1 MPFPEVRGL
10 VALPVIPVQ
19 LATTG
24 SLSGVI
30 DREDFH
36 NPQSVLFLLHNG
48 TSATTMSAT
57 DLFIF
62 EHDPI
67 SATASGGT
75 AITSGNTSALTFT
88 TSGIIGLEIDLRGKG
103 RFIGCVLCAPTND
116 SSIQGLT
123 AIMGDGN
130 RNPPTAATD
139 GMISVRR
146 IGQ

>member
-1 MPFPEVRGL
+1 MSFPEVRGL
-10 VALPVIPVQ
+10 ICLPVIPVQ

-30 DREDFH
+30 DREDFAG
-36 NPQSVLFLLHNG
+36 PQSVIFLVHNG
-48 TSATTMSAT
+48 TSATTMST
-57 DLFIF
+57 IDLFIT
-62 EHDPI
+62 ESDTL
-67 SATASGGT
+67 SAVASQAT
-75 AITSGNTSALTFT
+75 AITSGNTSALSFT

-103 RFIGCVLCAPTND
+103 RFIGCVLCAPVND
-116 SSIQGLT
+116 SSIQGVT

-130 RNPPTAATD
+130 RSPHTAALD